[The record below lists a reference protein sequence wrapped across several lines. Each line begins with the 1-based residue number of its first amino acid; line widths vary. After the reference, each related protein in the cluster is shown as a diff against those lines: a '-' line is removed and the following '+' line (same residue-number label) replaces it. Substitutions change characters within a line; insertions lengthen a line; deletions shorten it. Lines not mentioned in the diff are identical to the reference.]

1 MKLTYEINISEKDLG
16 LDYKYDVGT
25 SSLDLM
31 FLNENGFR
39 MEFAVLHGNNN
50 IDEIKVLKSRTF
62 CGKYYKIIFKK
73 FGTKMKYSF
82 MKVSLHQSASL

>member
-39 MEFAVLHGNNN
+39 MEFAVLPGNNN
-50 IDEIKVLKSRTF
+50 IDEIHIRIYNNNNFINLVILDEYRDH
-62 CGKYYKIIFKK
+62 
-73 FGTKMKYSF
+73 
-82 MKVSLHQSASL
+82 L

>member
-39 MEFAVLHGNNN
+39 MEFAVLPGNNN
-50 IDEIKVLKSRTF
+50 IDEIQEFLRFLNQEPSEENITKLFSR
-62 CGKYYKIIFKK
+62 
-73 FGTKMKYSF
+73 
-82 MKVSLHQSASL
+82 SLEQR